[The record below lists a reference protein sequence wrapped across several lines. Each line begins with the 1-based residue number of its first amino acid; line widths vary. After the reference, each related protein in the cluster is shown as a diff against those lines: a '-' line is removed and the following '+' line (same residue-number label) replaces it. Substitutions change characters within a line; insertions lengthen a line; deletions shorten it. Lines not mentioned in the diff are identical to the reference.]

1 MLTALT
7 PGKVHT
13 GSPAIAAG
21 IPSMRGAVSSKPTR
35 MSIGLDEIVEA
46 LRIGAFAGLG
56 WADIKDSSY
65 LSQMGL
71 SRQPPQRVFF
81 AIVWSHADA
90 CVVMAVVRLHTEDVR
105 EIFVGEEIDPRW
117 FGVDRFEEQTRV
129 AKAIADHHARGIVFP
144 PYEVVVRWLAPGGK
158 PISRV
163 KRLNTI
169 VGYECNSLP
178 EQHRTEI
185 SNYALT
191 LAGQNAAITVTIR
204 NAKRRHLIA
213 DEFVVDSGID
223 PLQLRWMEPVENY
236 QS

>member
-1 MLTALT
+1 MNKSELTATIADALGMT
-7 PGKVHT
+7 KTDVFKVIDQIPRT
-13 GSPAIAAG
+13 IAKELK
-21 IPSMRGAVSSKPTR
+21 RGNKVQ
-35 MSIGLDEIVEA
+35 V
-46 LRIGAFAGLG
+46 FGLG
-56 WADIKDSSY
+56 SFEVRSARRARAAIPPPV
-65 LSQMGL
+65 MGL
-71 SRQPPQRVFF
+71 QRQPQQRAFF

-90 CVVMAVVRLHTEDVR
+90 CVVMAVVRLHTEDMQ
-105 EIFVGEEIDPRW
+105 EIFVGKEIDPRW

-129 AKAIADHHARGIVFP
+129 AKAIADHYARGIVFP
-144 PYEVVVRWLAPGGK
+144 PYEVVIRWLTPGGK
-158 PISRV
+158 PINRV
-163 KRLNTI
+163 KRLNAI
-169 VGYECNSLP
+169 VGYECNSLT

-223 PLQLRWMEPVENY
+223 PLQHRWMEPVENY